1 MTEKVDFFEK
11 VMLVFSLPCCIVDI
25 YIYIFF
31 QNKMSV
37 SNVKKIFEDKLK
49 TRLNKLID
57 VNNYLDGCGS
67 YGLPCLLH
75 KGTTCTRSSQ
85 AEVLERCKISDVFRE
100 RIKPKVVWMK
110 REKDKEKDMSSWTR
124 SLETLVEKVNN
135 QRDPG
140 LQQLVELMDK
150 KRSNEE
156 KTTGVRNIA

>member
-1 MTEKVDFFEK
+1 
-11 VMLVFSLPCCIVDI
+11 MLM
-25 YIYIFF
+25 YIFIISKITINNV
-31 QNKMSV
+31 NKIS
-37 SNVKKIFEDKLK
+37 EDELK
-49 TRLNKLID
+49 SRLNNLID
-57 VNNYLDGCGS
+57 VNDYLDRCGTC
-67 YGLPCLLH
+67 GLLCLLH